1 MATAHLVNCPTKWS
15 LSLLFGFLWWSS
27 SWRWQPHIG
36 WCRLLWPLPRAGMA
50 FLTHFFCKMYFL
62 YVSWGHKTFLTGFW
76 GVLPCQKGPKFQA
89 STLNELVCQ
98 NWGAPLNF
106 GKLLSTSTDT
116 FQAYSP
122 QWSGFPKLRG
132 APQFWETALQCTITD
147 IASTTS
153 KNDCFQM
160 SFKLHDFRLPCF
172 FCFFFVKFDCESKY
186 RYNYLWF
193 KTSVLD
199 FLTFFLSSGP
209 TSGWS
214 WQKKKFDN
222 PVAILW
228 ENWVASIGSIWRGFG
243 WDSSQTEV
251 LQSPWISKKWPKHLL
266 IFPSAQYNHIVGGM
280 MKKREAQKIEKFEFE
295 ILWFRRRA
303 RKLNKFYPRLT
314 FLYF

>member
-1 MATAHLVNCPTKWS
+1 MGVIVNCPTRWS

-172 FCFFFVKFDCESKY
+172 FVCFFC
-186 RYNYLWF
+186 
-193 KTSVLD
+193 
-199 FLTFFLSSGP
+199 
-209 TSGWS
+209 
-214 WQKKKFDN
+214 Q
-222 PVAILW
+222 
-228 ENWVASIGSIWRGFG
+228 IW
-243 WDSSQTEV
+243 
-251 LQSPWISKKWPKHLL
+251 LQIK
-266 IFPSAQYNHIVGGM
+266 V
-280 MKKREAQKIEKFEFE
+280 
-295 ILWFRRRA
+295 
-303 RKLNKFYPRLT
+303 
-314 FLYF
+314 

>member
-1 MATAHLVNCPTKWS
+1 MP
-15 LSLLFGFLWWSS
+15 
-27 SWRWQPHIG
+27 
-36 WCRLLWPLPRAGMA
+36 
-50 FLTHFFCKMYFL
+50 
-62 YVSWGHKTFLTGFW
+62 VSCGHKTFLTGFW

-172 FCFFFVKFDCESKY
+172 FCFFLSNLIANQSIDITIFDLKLQFWIFWHFFYHLVLLAVGAGRRKNLTILWQFYEKIGLLLLGLFEEDLGGTPPK
-186 RYNYLWF
+186 RYNL
-193 KTSVLD
+193 
-199 FLTFFLSSGP
+199 
-209 TSGWS
+209 
-214 WQKKKFDN
+214 
-222 PVAILW
+222 
-228 ENWVASIGSIWRGFG
+228 RGF
-243 WDSSQTEV
+243 
-251 LQSPWISKKWPKHLL
+251 PKN
-266 IFPSAQYNHIVGGM
+266 Y
-280 MKKREAQKIEKFEFE
+280 
-295 ILWFRRRA
+295 
-303 RKLNKFYPRLT
+303 LNT
-314 FLYF
+314 C

>member
-1 MATAHLVNCPTKWS
+1 M
-15 LSLLFGFLWWSS
+15 
-27 SWRWQPHIG
+27 
-36 WCRLLWPLPRAGMA
+36 
-50 FLTHFFCKMYFL
+50 
-62 YVSWGHKTFLTGFW
+62 VS
-76 GVLPCQKGPKFQA
+76 
-89 STLNELVCQ
+89 Q

-106 GKLLSTSTDT
+106 GKLHCSALLQILPPPPAKMTVFRCHSNYMI
-116 FQAYSP
+116 FA
-122 QWSGFPKLRG
+122 FPV
-132 APQFWETALQCTITD
+132 
-147 IASTTS
+147 
-153 KNDCFQM
+153 
-160 SFKLHDFRLPCF
+160 F
-172 FCFFFVKFDCESKY
+172 FVFFVKFDCESKY

-280 MKKREAQKIEKFEFE
+280 MKKREAQKIEKTKNQIGFE

>member
-1 MATAHLVNCPTKWS
+1 
-15 LSLLFGFLWWSS
+15 
-27 SWRWQPHIG
+27 
-36 WCRLLWPLPRAGMA
+36 
-50 FLTHFFCKMYFL
+50 MYFL

-160 SFKLHDFRLPCF
+160 SFKLHDF
-172 FCFFFVKFDCESKY
+172 
-186 RYNYLWF
+186 
-193 KTSVLD
+193 
-199 FLTFFLSSGP
+199 LTFFLSSGP
-209 TSGWS
+209 TSVWS